1 MATIAEVIS
10 RLRGQIKAEVQ
21 DAFVTDRYLYS
32 LINKFAQ
39 VLMRR
44 QDSANK
50 LNKFNSI
57 WEPLPYVELIDVDRV
72 EADCAGVFSGCT
84 IKRSKY
90 KLPKMIEGYW
100 GNLIRNI
107 TSIDSSINLQP
118 TYPSTYLSITR
129 TTSFK
134 YNNTNYYWFLNGYIY
149 CPNLDWDAI
158 RIEGIFDADLSD
170 WTCYGYDKC
179 LPRYEQHLN
188 IPEAMLAEIE
198 QQVLNILINT
208 IKIPADNIDDKINI
222 NR

>member
-10 RLRGQIKAEVQ
+10 RLRGQMKAEVQ
-21 DAFVTDRYLYS
+21 DAFVTDRFIYS

-57 WEPLPYVELIDVDRV
+57 WEVLPYVELIDVDKV
-72 EADCAGVFSGCT
+72 EAGCAGIFSGCT
-84 IKRSKY
+84 IKRSKH

-107 TSIDSSINLQP
+107 TSIDSSVGLQP
-118 TYPSTYLSITR
+118 TYPSTYVSISR
-129 TTSFK
+129 TTGFK
-134 YNNTNYYWFLNGYIY
+134 YNQTKYYWFLNGYIY
-149 CPNLDWDAI
+149 CPNLEWDGI
-158 RIEGIFDADLSD
+158 RIEGVFDSDLSD
-170 WTCYGYDKC
+170 WTCYGYEC
-179 LPRYEQHLN
+179 VPRYEQHLN
-188 IPEAMLAEIE
+188 IPEAMMAEIE
-198 QQVLNILINT
+198 QNVLNIMLNT
-208 IKIPADNIDDKINI
+208 IKIPADDIDDKINI